1 MRARRRSPGGA
12 PTAGALA
19 SVGTDYGTALTED
32 FTTLSEDVKA
42 RLARLDW
49 GKIEHSL
56 GQWGHAKTTAVLSP
70 AECAELIGLYGDD
83 GRFRS
88 TVDMARYRFGI
99 GEYRYFCRPLPPLV
113 EALRRHAY
121 PPLAAIANRWEAGLS
136 KTPLVHPPTRAE
148 ILGVCRRRDKTKPTP
163 LLLRYETGGY
173 NCLHQDIYGD
183 IVFPLQIT
191 CFLSRRGVDYTGGDF
206 LLVEQRPRA
215 QSRGE
220 AIATEQGEIVIFA
233 TRHRPIEGARGV
245 YRGAMRHGV
254 SRITSGSRYTL
265 GVIFHD
271 AR

>member
-49 GKIEHSL
+49 GEIEHSP
-56 GQWGHAKTTAVLSP
+56 GQWGHAKTP
-70 AECAELIGLYGDD
+70 ALLPP
-83 GRFRS
+83 
-88 TVDMARYRFGI
+88 ARGPDAMRPYRCGI
-99 GEYRYFCRPLPPLV
+99 GGSLFFCRPLPPLV

-121 PPLAAIANRWEAGLS
+121 PPLAAIANRWEAVLS
-136 KTPLVHPPTRAE
+136 KTPLVHPPTLDELLA
-148 ILGVCRRRDKTKPTP
+148 VCPRRGQTKPTP

-183 IVFPLQIT
+183 VVFPLQIT
-191 CFLSRRGVDYTGGDF
+191 CFLSRRGVDYSGGDF

-233 TRHRPIEGARGV
+233 TR
-245 YRGAMRHGV
+245 
-254 SRITSGSRYTL
+254 
-265 GVIFHD
+265 
-271 AR
+271 

>member
-1 MRARRRSPGGA
+1 M
-12 PTAGALA
+12 LA
-19 SVGTDYGTALTED
+19 SVETDYGTALTED
-32 FTTLSEDVKA
+32 FTTVSEDVKA
-42 RLARLDW
+42 RLVRLDW
-49 GKIEHSL
+49 GEIERSL
-56 GQWGHAKTTAVLSP
+56 GQWGYAKTSAVLNP
-70 AECAELIGLYGDD
+70 AECAELISLYGTDS
-83 GRFRS
+83 RFRS
-88 TVDMARYRFGI
+88 TVDMERYRFGV
-99 GEYRYFCRPLPPLV
+99 GEYRYFARPLPPLV

-121 PPLAAIANRWEAGLS
+121 PPLAAIANRWETALS
-136 KTPLVHPPTRAE
+136 KTPLVHPPTLDEMLA
-148 ILGVCRRRDKTKPTP
+148 VCRRRGQTKPTP
-163 LLLRYETGGY
+163 LLLRYEAGGY

-183 IVFPLQIT
+183 VVFPLQIT
-191 CFLSRRGVDYTGGDF
+191 CFLSRRGADYTGGDF

-233 TRHRPIEGARGV
+233 TRFRPVQGSRGA